1 MYQSYDAPIA
11 RFVPVMRQSQQ
22 IGEIRQL
29 IARLERLSADSAWAY
44 RAAGIR
50 GNLIKALA
58 ALEAGEPGPD
68 GLGGLVE
75 QSYRILV
82 RAAREI
88 PAND

>member
-1 MYQSYDAPIA
+1 MTQT
-11 RFVPVMRQSQQ
+11 QQ
-22 IGEIRQL
+22 IAEIRQL
-29 IARLERLSADSAWAY
+29 IARLERLSADSAWAH
-44 RAAGIR
+44 RAAGLR

-58 ALEAGEPGPD
+58 ALEAGESLSD

-75 QSYRILV
+75 QSYQILV